1 MAMGMDMLIKTAI
14 KSLGIDP
21 EVLLAQLAQ
30 WLKWGES
37 RINDFD
43 ARLRDMEAT
52 QSELVKQNAQYIAYI
67 KACNPALNTPPQL
80 NNELKEV
87 TQNG

>member
-37 RINDFD
+37 KINDFD
-43 ARLRDMEAT
+43 ARMRNMEDINR
-52 QSELVKQNAQYIAYI
+52 ELVEQNAQFIAYI

-80 NNELKEV
+80 TNETEKE

>member
-1 MAMGMDMLIKTAI
+1 MAMGMEMLIKTAI
-14 KSLGIDP
+14 KSLGIDAD
-21 EVLLAQLAQ
+21 VLLAQLAQ

-37 RINDFD
+37 RINEFD

-52 QSELVKQNAQYIAYI
+52 QRELVQQNAQYIAYI

-80 NNELKEV
+80 TNEMEEV
-87 TQNG
+87 KQNG